1 MTKRVAIYTRV
12 SKESGDLQRQIE
24 ELTNYAKK
32 QGYIIIDTFSEK
44 ISGGVKNVERD
55 ALQKLME
62 LVKGKS
68 IDQILIWELSRI
80 GRNSFE
86 VAKIINELNENKVS
100 LYVKNYNLETL
111 NADGSIN
118 PMAKFMVSILS
129 EFAENERLNI
139 KMRLE
144 SGYNQFRSQGGVVG
158 RKIGSN
164 EDKSDFLLKHNDVAK
179 LLKKGMSIRNVAQ
192 LTKKSTKTIQKV
204 KNLL

>member
-1 MTKRVAIYTRV
+1 MIKKVAIYTRV
-12 SKESGDLQRQIE
+12 SKESGDLQRQID
-24 ELTNYAKK
+24 ELTNYAKN
-32 QGYIIIDTFSEK
+32 QGYIIIDTISEK
-44 ISGGVKNVERD
+44 ISGGLKNVDRNG
-55 ALQKLME
+55 LQKLME
-62 LVKGKS
+62 LVKAKS
-68 IDQILIWELSRI
+68 IDKILIWELSRI

-144 SGYNQFRSQGGVVG
+144 SGYNQFRNQGGVVG
-158 RKIGSN
+158 RKPGSN
-164 EDKSDFLLKHNDVAK
+164 EDKSDFLTKHNDVSK

>member
-1 MTKRVAIYTRV
+1 MTKKVAIYTRV
-12 SKESGDLQRQIE
+12 SKESGDLQRQID
-24 ELTNYAKK
+24 ELTNFAKN
-32 QGYIIIDTFSEK
+32 QGYIIIDTISEK
-44 ISGGVKNVERD
+44 ISGGLKNVDRNG
-55 ALQKLME
+55 LQKLME
-62 LVKGKS
+62 LVKTKS
-68 IDQILIWELSRI
+68 IDKILIWELSRI

-100 LYVKNYNLETL
+100 LFVKNYNLETL
-111 NADGSIN
+111 NSDGTIN
-118 PMAKFMVSILS
+118 PMAKFMISILS

-144 SGYNQFRSQGGVVG
+144 SGYNQFRNQGGIVG
-158 RKIGSN
+158 RKPGSN
-164 EDKSDFLLKHNDVAK
+164 EDKSDFLTKHNDVAK